1 MILQLSFSAIPLLLC
16 AQKLSPS
23 VTSTA
28 GNFYQNPALSI
39 SQTVGE
45 LCLTKTYFNNLILTQ
60 GFQQPEIIISAIQN
74 SGDEMQ
80 ELSVYPNPSDTY
92 IHVITHFNDF
102 DDCIMDISDVHGRI
116 IDHQIL
122 NNSIQSVKQ
131 ITINTSEWNSGLY
144 NLTIQMG
151 RDGHYTNSN
160 RKIMILRH

>member
-1 MILQLSFSAIPLLLC
+1 MLSLTLMI
-16 AQKLSPS
+16 
-23 VTSTA
+23 
-28 GNFYQNPALSI
+28 
-39 SQTVGE
+39 
-45 LCLTKTYFNNLILTQ
+45 
-60 GFQQPEIIISAIQN
+60 
-74 SGDEMQ
+74 
-80 ELSVYPNPSDTY
+80 
-92 IHVITHFNDF
+92 F